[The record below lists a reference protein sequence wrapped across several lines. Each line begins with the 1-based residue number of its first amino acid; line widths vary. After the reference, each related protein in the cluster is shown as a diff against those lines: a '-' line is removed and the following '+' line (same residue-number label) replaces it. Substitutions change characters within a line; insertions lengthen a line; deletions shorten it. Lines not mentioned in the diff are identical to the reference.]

1 MARTTFKHDEL
12 VMLLGA
18 GASVEA
24 GIPDSNEMV
33 RRVEKETSEGKWQ
46 DCQEL
51 YRYLRSSVFYAD
63 GLKGITGSNV
73 PFNIERLV
81 NVLDELRQREGHTL
95 YPFVGAWNP
104 KLQDVAGAEF
114 ERVHDLRDR
123 IVSVLRGEWVALAES
138 ETADYYSG
146 LLRFQEEFG
155 HALRVFSLNYDLC
168 VERSCEHGTVQRGFA
183 GRVWDWRLFDEG
195 PNEETRIFLYK
206 LHGSLDWSI
215 AEDGTVSYSDSP
227 SKIADDRVALIFG
240 TSNKLQYVDP
250 FLFLA
255 YQLRRWTIEAARLV
269 VTIGYGFMDDH
280 INEILGQALR
290 QDGNRRLLAVV
301 GPQDADQL
309 QERTKFIANRLRAQ
323 SEQVYVNAC
332 GARYFLNEQ
341 LSVEALADLF
351 PEEED
356 LIEELGDDS
365 IS

>member
-12 VMLLGA
+12 VVLLGA

-33 RRVEKETSEGKWQ
+33 RQVEQETTKGKWQ
-46 DCQEL
+46 DCQDL
-51 YRYLRSSVFYAD
+51 YRYLRSSVFYAE
-63 GLKGITGSNV
+63 GLKGVTGSNV

-81 NVLDELRQREGHTL
+81 NVLDELRQKEGHTL

-104 KLQDVAGAEF
+104 TLQDVAGAGF
-114 ERVHDLRDR
+114 ERVHELRER
-123 IVSVLRGEWVALAES
+123 IVSVLREQWVALDES
-138 ETADYYSG
+138 EAADYYRG

-168 VERSCEHGTVQRGFA
+168 VEKSCEHATVQRGFA

-227 SKIADDRVALIFG
+227 SKIPDKRVALIFG
-240 TSNKLQYVDP
+240 TSYKLQYVDP

-255 YQLRRWTIEAARLV
+255 YQLRRWTLEAAKLV
-269 VTIGYGFMDDH
+269 VAIGYGFMDDH
-280 INEILGQALR
+280 INGILGQALR
-290 QDGNRRLLAVV
+290 QDGERRLLAVV
-301 GPQDADQL
+301 APQPADQVPETI
-309 QERTKFIANRLRAQ
+309 QFITKQLDAQ
-323 SEQVYVNAC
+323 PEQVHVNAC
-332 GARYFLNEQ
+332 GARRFLDEG
-341 LSVEALADLF
+341 LSVDALAGLF

-356 LIEELGDDS
+356 LIEELGDES
-365 IS
+365 LS